1 MDFSPRGRARSITKG
16 RMMEEILEKKVKPGS
31 TKSLEVKQ
39 KPLTRTVNPQLEA
52 IEVLTKLSG
61 SLVEQVRDLSAEID
75 SLKGKIAQVA
85 SRLGL

>member
-1 MDFSPRGRARSITKG
+1 
-16 RMMEEILEKKVKPGS
+16 MEEILEKKVKPGS

-52 IEVLTKLSG
+52 IETLTKLNG

-75 SLKGKIAQVA
+75 SLKSKLARVA

>member
-1 MDFSPRGRARSITKG
+1 
-16 RMMEEILEKKVKPGS
+16 MEEILEKKVKPRS
-31 TKSLEVKQ
+31 TKGLEVKQ
-39 KPLTRTVNPQLEA
+39 KPLTQTRTVNPQLEA
-52 IEVLTKLSG
+52 IETLTKLSG

>member
-1 MDFSPRGRARSITKG
+1 
-16 RMMEEILEKKVKPGS
+16 MEEILEKKVNPVS

-52 IEVLTKLSG
+52 IEVLTRLNG
-61 SLVEQVRDLSAEID
+61 NLVEQVRDLSAEID

>member
-1 MDFSPRGRARSITKG
+1 
-16 RMMEEILEKKVKPGS
+16 MMEEILEKKVKPVS
-31 TKSLEVKQ
+31 TKNLEVKQ

-52 IEVLTKLSG
+52 IETLTRLNG

>member
-1 MDFSPRGRARSITKG
+1 
-16 RMMEEILEKKVKPGS
+16 MEEILEKKVKPGS

-52 IEVLTKLSG
+52 IETLTKLNG
-61 SLVEQVRDLSAEID
+61 SLVEQVRDLSVEID
-75 SLKGKIAQVA
+75 SLKVKIAQVA

>member
-1 MDFSPRGRARSITKG
+1 
-16 RMMEEILEKKVKPGS
+16 MEEILEKKVKLGS
-31 TKSLEVKQ
+31 TKNMEVKQ

-75 SLKGKIAQVA
+75 SLKGKLAQVA

>member
-1 MDFSPRGRARSITKG
+1 
-16 RMMEEILEKKVKPGS
+16 MEKVLEKKAKPGS
-31 TKSLEVKQ
+31 INNPEVKQ
-39 KPLTRTVNPQLEA
+39 KVVARTVNPQLEA
-52 IEVLTKLSG
+52 IETLTRLNG

>member
-1 MDFSPRGRARSITKG
+1 
-16 RMMEEILEKKVKPGS
+16 MEEILEKKVKPGS
-31 TKSLEVKQ
+31 TKNLEVKQ

-61 SLVEQVRDLSAEID
+61 SLVEQVRDLSLEID
-75 SLKGKIAQVA
+75 SLKDKIAQVA

>member
-1 MDFSPRGRARSITKG
+1 
-16 RMMEEILEKKVKPGS
+16 MEEILEKKVKPGS

-52 IEVLTKLSG
+52 IETLTRLNG

>member
-1 MDFSPRGRARSITKG
+1 
-16 RMMEEILEKKVKPGS
+16 MEEILEKKVNPVS

-39 KPLTRTVNPQLEA
+39 KPLTGTVNPQLEA
-52 IEVLTKLSG
+52 IETLTRLNG

>member
-1 MDFSPRGRARSITKG
+1 
-16 RMMEEILEKKVKPGS
+16 MEEILEKKVKPGS

-52 IEVLTKLSG
+52 IEVLTRLNG
-61 SLVEQVRDLSAEID
+61 NLVEQVRDLSAEID

>member
-1 MDFSPRGRARSITKG
+1 
-16 RMMEEILEKKVKPGS
+16 MEEILEKKVKPKS
-31 TKSLEVKQ
+31 TKGLEIKQ

-52 IEVLTKLSG
+52 IETLTRLNG

-75 SLKGKIAQVA
+75 DMKNKIAQVA

>member
-1 MDFSPRGRARSITKG
+1 
-16 RMMEEILEKKVKPGS
+16 MEEILEKKVKPGS

-52 IEVLTKLSG
+52 IETLTRLNG

-75 SLKGKIAQVA
+75 NLKDRIAQVA

>member
-1 MDFSPRGRARSITKG
+1 
-16 RMMEEILEKKVKPGS
+16 MEKVLEKKVKPESKKG
-31 TKSLEVKQ
+31 LEIKQ

-52 IEVLTKLSG
+52 IETLTRLNG

>member
-1 MDFSPRGRARSITKG
+1 
-16 RMMEEILEKKVKPGS
+16 MEEILEKKVKPGS

-52 IEVLTKLSG
+52 IETLTKLNG

>member
-1 MDFSPRGRARSITKG
+1 
-16 RMMEEILEKKVKPGS
+16 MMEEILEKKVKPVS

-52 IEVLTKLSG
+52 IETLTRLNG
-61 SLVEQVRDLSAEID
+61 SLVEQVRDLSTEID

>member
-1 MDFSPRGRARSITKG
+1 
-16 RMMEEILEKKVKPGS
+16 MEEILEKKVKPGS

-52 IEVLTKLSG
+52 IEVLTRLNG
-61 SLVEQVRDLSAEID
+61 SLVEQVRDLSTEID
-75 SLKGKIAQVA
+75 SLKSKIAQVA